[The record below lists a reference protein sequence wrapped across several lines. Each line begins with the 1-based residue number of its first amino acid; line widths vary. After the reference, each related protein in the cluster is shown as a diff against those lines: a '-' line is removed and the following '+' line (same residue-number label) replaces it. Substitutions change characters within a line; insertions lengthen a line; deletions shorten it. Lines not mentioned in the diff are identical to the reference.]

1 MLGSP
6 SGAQGYL
13 DGTHNRQRLP
23 VPELLVSTVTAVSTS
38 NEYDTW
44 VISPQKEYR
53 SIGEKVTSSV
63 DAPLPA
69 GWVFAG
75 RYRIESVI
83 AHGERKWTYLASD
96 MKAHG
101 HRQVALAIMEPGS
114 DRSASQRE
122 VEMMGKVGSHDFVVT
137 LHDFDLESQSPY
149 LVFEYLSGGR
159 LRDHCKDLHASGSQV
174 PLAGFFRTA
183 RQLCRALAHV
193 HGRGVIHRDVAA
205 TNILLD
211 ERGVAHLGDFDQ
223 AISADDASMAALAL
237 FTAEGFAAPELLSRE
252 TPDQR
257 ADLYALGAVLYEV
270 LTGAPPSAEG
280 SPAQMLPPSELREDV
295 PPRLGTLILSMLTPD
310 REGRPRTAQAVLD
323 ELRDIERTADLGLLI
338 SGGESGFLEFK
349 QTLRWD
355 TMLQKRSPEVL
366 KACMKT
372 VCAFL
377 NSGGGTLL
385 IGVADTGEPKGLED
399 DLRDFSK
406 NKTADGFE
414 LRFRDA
420 LSSNLDPDS
429 NQLVTLSFPYVSGI
443 QICRVDVGRSPRP
456 IFLVTKGGS
465 AEFFVRKGNASH
477 PIANVRRA
485 CEYVHDRWR

>member
-1 MLGSP
+1 MDTVPGWLVP
-6 SGAQGYL
+6 
-13 DGTHNRQRLP
+13 QR
-23 VPELLVSTVTAVSTS
+23 
-38 NEYDTW
+38 
-44 VISPQKEYR
+44 EYR

-75 RYRIESVI
+75 RYRIETVI

-101 HRQVALAIMEPGS
+101 HRQVALAVMEPGS
-114 DRSASQRE
+114 DRSVSQRE

-137 LHDFDLESQSPY
+137 LHDFDLDSESPY
-149 LVFEYLSGGR
+149 LVFEYLPGGR
-159 LRDHCKDLHASGSQV
+159 LRDHCKDHHASDSKV
-174 PLAGFFRTA
+174 PLPDFFKTA

-223 AISADDASMAALAL
+223 AISADEASMAALVP

-257 ADLYALGAVLYEV
+257 ADLYALGAVLYEL

-280 SPAQMLPPSELREDV
+280 SPAQVLPSESRQDV
-295 PPRLGTLILSMLTPD
+295 PPRLDTLILSMLAPD
-310 REGRPRTAQAVLD
+310 REGRPQTAQAVLD
-323 ELRDIERTADLGLLI
+323 ELRDIERTADLELLI
-338 SGGESGFLEFK
+338 SGGESGSLEFK
-349 QTLRWD
+349 QTMRWD
-355 TMLQKRSPEVL
+355 TKLQKRSPEVL

-385 IGVADTGEPKGLED
+385 IGVADTGEPKGLEN
-399 DLRDFSK
+399 DLQDFSK
-406 NKTADGFE
+406 NKTTDGFE

-420 LSSNLDPDS
+420 LSSNLDPDP
-429 NQLVTLSFPYVSGI
+429 NQLVALSFPYVSGI
-443 QICRVDVGRSPRP
+443 KICRVDVSRSSRP
-456 IFLVTKGGS
+456 IFMAIKGSPG
-465 AEFFVRKGNASH
+465 EFFVRKGNASH
-477 PIANVRRA
+477 PLANVRQA
-485 CEYVHDRWR
+485 CEYVHDHWQ